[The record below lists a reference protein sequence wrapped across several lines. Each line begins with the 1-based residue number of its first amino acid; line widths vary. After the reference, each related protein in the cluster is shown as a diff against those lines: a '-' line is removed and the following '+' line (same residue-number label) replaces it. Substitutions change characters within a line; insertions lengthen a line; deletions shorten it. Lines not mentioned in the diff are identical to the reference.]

1 MRPGAASINS
11 SLPYNASQIFT
22 ITVYLS
28 TGIQSRGRVGI
39 DAALRASP
47 LVNPWLVDPTDKK
60 VLLQALNDVAASVN
74 DVSGLTM
81 ITPDRTMTIEQYVD
95 AYDPATMNSNHWVS
109 TATIGQ
115 NATTA
120 VVDENTKVFN
130 TNNLVCDLHV
140 LCLIVADVRT
150 VRRRCVDNTTLAGR
164 QPSRSTHVCRGAGR
178 REDHRSCGGS
188 LKNACLWGSGC
199 KIICTTVFR
208 FANVN
213 FGVSNGW
220 LSLACIWNP

>member
-1 MRPGAASINS
+1 MSSLVHHPSKYPSPPSPRTVADLLQRLNFWRAYSGSDGNQRWAQGTVRPGAASINS

-60 VLLQALNDVAASVN
+60 VLLQALSDVAAGVN
-74 DVSGLTM
+74 DVPGLTM

-130 TNNLVCDLHV
+130 TNNLV
-140 LCLIVADVRT
+140 
-150 VRRRCVDNTTLAGR
+150 
-164 QPSRSTHVCRGAGR
+164 RGFGLSYLF
-178 REDHRSCGGS
+178 DCG
-188 LKNACLWGSGC
+188 
-199 KIICTTVFR
+199 
-208 FANVN
+208 
-213 FGVSNGW
+213 
-220 LSLACIWNP
+220 